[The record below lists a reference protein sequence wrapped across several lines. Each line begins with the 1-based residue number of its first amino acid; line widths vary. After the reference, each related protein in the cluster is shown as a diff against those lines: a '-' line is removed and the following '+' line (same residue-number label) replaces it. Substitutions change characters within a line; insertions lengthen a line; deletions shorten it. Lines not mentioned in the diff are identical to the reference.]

1 MATRKE
7 LLAAVITRY
16 GAAATAEKVRILDEF
31 TAVTGYHRK
40 HAIRLLNS
48 EAFLARSKTPRNRI
62 YDEAVQQALIVLWEA
77 SDRLCGKRL
86 KAAIPI
92 LISAMERHG
101 HLDCIRR

>member
-7 LLAAVITRY
+7 LLAAVIMRY
-16 GAAATAEKVRILDEF
+16 KIAPAVEKARILDEF

-48 EAFLARSKTPRNRI
+48 DAPPARTRTPRSRL
-62 YDEAVQQALIVLWEA
+62 YDEAVKQALIVLWEA

-86 KAAIPI
+86 KASIPI
-92 LISAMERHG
+92 
-101 HLDCIRR
+101 